1 MARRIFAK
9 SSIAACTASILK
21 PVLDVD
27 GPWEK
32 LTRFRSA
39 LVIVAV
45 ISASFGIGYSAA
57 ALTAPRAPACVTND
71 C

>member
-9 SSIAACTASILK
+9 SAIAACTASILK
-21 PVLDVD
+21 PVLDVN

-45 ISASFGIGYSAA
+45 ISASFGDRLQRGRPDRSPGAG
-57 ALTAPRAPACVTND
+57 LCD
-71 C
+71 